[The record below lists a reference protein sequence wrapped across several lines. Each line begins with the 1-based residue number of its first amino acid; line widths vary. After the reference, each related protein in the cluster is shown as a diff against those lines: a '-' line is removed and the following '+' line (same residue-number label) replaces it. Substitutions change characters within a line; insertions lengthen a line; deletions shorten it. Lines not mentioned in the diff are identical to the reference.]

1 MVHFFLDIL
10 KIDNFFIYLHGQV
23 MLYKD
28 NFASRSYIL
37 LGQPNFDIQWITK
50 AQFLF
55 QNPKKNRERTIWL
68 YLESDYG

>member
-37 LGQPNFDIQWITK
+37 LGQPNFDIQ
-50 AQFLF
+50 
-55 QNPKKNRERTIWL
+55 
-68 YLESDYG
+68 